1 MQGRFLGSISTLKML
16 HFQGTQNKIYLKL
29 TLIMLITDDTN
40 TSSSKKNDG
49 V

>member
-1 MQGRFLGSISTLKML
+1 ML